1 MYFLRGSQWTWPRR
15 WTSHEP
21 PSTSGF
27 LLRWQIQI
35 EKYFNQPKLL
45 FSDSFKVSLSFLSK
59 NKFFYDLVSS
69 QRHVISRRC
78 SPMTPIAQWTISS
91 HDSFC
96 FFMTYILWWTFA
108 GVAASPWDEQRDAW
122 SRSDQL
128 QFKTSGTFCHLLLC
142 LPPIHIILW
151 PMAAFTLALSNLP
164 PYSLFYLQVGV
175 AGLISPWNLPLYL
188 LTFKVL
194 PIICFRNKANP
205 FEYD

>member
-1 MYFLRGSQWTWPRR
+1 MTLFLHSAMSYLDAVHQWLP
-15 WTSHEP
+15 
-21 PSTSGF
+21 
-27 LLRWQIQI
+27 LLNGP
-35 EKYFNQPKLL
+35 FPVMTASV
-45 FSDSFKVSLSFLSK
+45 FSW
-59 NKFFYDLVSS
+59 
-69 QRHVISRRC
+69 HI
-78 SPMTPIAQWTISS
+78 
-91 HDSFC
+91 FC
-96 FFMTYILWWTFA
+96 HKPILWWTFA

-128 QFKTSGTFCHLLLC
+128 QFKASGAFCHLLLC
-142 LPPIHIILW
+142 LPPIHTILW